1 MRFGGQKLHVTVLS
15 DGVVDG
21 PCEKQVTATHLI
33 VRKDTVSSWG
43 SNHQKKA
50 AKKGHIMEFEEVSLW
65 HACCSVADSWSYNY
79 GAILLHAPVDPA
91 PCSRSRISYYT
102 KDNHTKKLSP
112 TRGQKYCRQSAVWY
126 FDVELILQH
135 VLTSIAS
142 YLFICL
148 TTTTDHNSS
157 ELAAVTWTLLS
168 TAIATM
174 CVPVSMGLYLSTIDG
189 SPKTCTDQR
198 TATLRLATVGLAQH
212 WRVTSNVLSRNAL
225 SNVD

>member
-1 MRFGGQKLHVTVLS
+1 MGPVKSRLRRRTWLFGKIPCPVGGQTIKK
-15 DGVVDG
+15 
-21 PCEKQVTATHLI
+21 KQ
-33 VRKDTVSSWG
+33 
-43 SNHQKKA
+43 Q
-50 AKKGHIMEFEEVSLW
+50 KKGHIMEFEEVSLW